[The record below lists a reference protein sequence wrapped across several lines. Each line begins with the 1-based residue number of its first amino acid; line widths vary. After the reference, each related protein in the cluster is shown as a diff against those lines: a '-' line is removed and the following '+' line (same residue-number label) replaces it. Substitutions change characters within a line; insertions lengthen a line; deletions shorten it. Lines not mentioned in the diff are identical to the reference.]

1 MSFEKRHA
9 KARWPFRILAFLFTA
24 MGILTGLM
32 SIPLLT
38 ELQLTL
44 NNILAALG
52 VLLFIVAF
60 GYVACTGTAPHWF
73 LRTKK

>member
-1 MSFEKRHA
+1 MSFDKRHA
-9 KARWPFRILAFLFTA
+9 KARLPFRILAFLFTV
-24 MGILTGLM
+24 MGIVTGVL

-38 ELQLTL
+38 ESQLTL

-60 GYVACTGTAPHWF
+60 GYVAFTGTAPRWF
-73 LRTKK
+73 LRTRK

>member
-1 MSFEKRHA
+1 MSFDKRHA

-24 MGILTGLM
+24 LGIITGVL

-38 ELQLTL
+38 ESQLTL

-60 GYVACTGTAPHWF
+60 GYVACTGTAPQWF
-73 LRTKK
+73 LRTRK